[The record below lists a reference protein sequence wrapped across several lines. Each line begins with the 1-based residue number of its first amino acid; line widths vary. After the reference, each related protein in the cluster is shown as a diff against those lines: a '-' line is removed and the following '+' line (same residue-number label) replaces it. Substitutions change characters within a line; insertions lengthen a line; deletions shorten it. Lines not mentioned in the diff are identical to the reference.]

1 MDSILQTLLS
11 QLSGDSLGAIT
22 DQLGIDEDTAQKAV
36 GLALPLLIGTL
47 NRNSSSADGA
57 QALTNAVTRDH
68 DGSIL
73 SDLASNLMQPKVQ
86 EDGLAI
92 LGHVLGAK
100 KENIGNSL
108 GKASGLDSTQ
118 VIQLLSMLA
127 PVVLGAI
134 GKAQRQKNLDSQG
147 VASLLTQERE
157 QASSALPGIAQLL
170 DMDGDGDVT
179 EEMINIGGT
188 LLSSFLSKKK

>member
-1 MDSILQTLLS
+1 MDSLLQTLLG

-22 DQLGIDEDTAQKAV
+22 DQLGIDEGTAQKAV
-36 GLALPLLIGTL
+36 GLALPLLIGSL

-57 QALTNAVTRDH
+57 QALTKAVARDH

-86 EDGLAI
+86 KDGLAI

-100 KENIGNSL
+100 KENVGNSL
-108 GKASGLDSTQ
+108 GKASGLDSAQ

-134 GKAQRQKNLDSQG
+134 GKAQRQKNLDAQG

-157 QASSALPGIAQLL
+157 QASSTLPGIAQLL

-179 EEMINIGGT
+179 DEMISLGGS
-188 LLSSFLSKKK
+188 LLSSFLSKK

>member
-1 MDSILQTLLS
+1 MDSLLQTLLG

-22 DQLGIDEDTAQKAV
+22 DQLGIDEGTAQKAV
-36 GLALPLLIGTL
+36 GLAVPLLIGSL

-57 QALTNAVTRDH
+57 QALTKAVARDH

-73 SDLASNLMQPKVQ
+73 ADLASNLMQPKVQ

-100 KENIGNSL
+100 KENVSNSL
-108 GKASGLDSTQ
+108 GKASGLDSAQ

-134 GKAQRQKNLDSQG
+134 GKAQRQKNLDAQG

-157 QASSALPGIAQLL
+157 QASSTLPGIAQLL

-179 EEMINIGGT
+179 EEMINLGGS

>member
-1 MDSILQTLLS
+1 MDSLLQVLLS

-22 DQLGIDEDTAQKAV
+22 EQLGVDEDTAQKAI
-36 GLALPLLIGTL
+36 GLALPLLIGSL

-57 QALTNAVTRDH
+57 QTLTNALTRDH

-73 SDLASNLMQPKVQ
+73 ADLAGNLAKPDVQ
-86 EDGLAI
+86 QDGLAI

-100 KENIGNSL
+100 QDNVGKSL
-108 GKASGLDSTQ
+108 GQASGLESAQ

-127 PVVLGAI
+127 PVVLGAL
-134 GKAQRQKNLDSQG
+134 GQAQRQKNLDAHG
-147 VASLLTQERE
+147 VSSLLTQERE
-157 QASSALPGIAQLL
+157 QATSSLPGIAQLL

-179 EEMINIGGT
+179 EEMINIGGA

>member
-1 MDSILQTLLS
+1 MDSLLQTLLG

-22 DQLGIDEDTAQKAV
+22 DQLGIEEGAAQKAV
-36 GLALPLLIGTL
+36 GLALPLLIGSL

-57 QALTNAVTRDH
+57 QALSKAVARDH

-92 LGHVLGAK
+92 LGHVLGTK
-100 KENIGNSL
+100 KENVGNSL
-108 GKASGLDSTQ
+108 GKATGLDSTK
-118 VIQLLSMLA
+118 VMQLMAMLA

-134 GKAQRQKNLDSQG
+134 GKTQREKKLDAVG
-147 VASLLTQERE
+147 IASLLTQERE
-157 QASSALPGIAQLL
+157 QADSTLPGIAQLL

-179 EEMINIGGT
+179 DEMINIGGS

>member
-1 MDSILQTLLS
+1 MDSLLQTLLG

-22 DQLGIDEDTAQKAV
+22 DQLGIDESTAQKAV
-36 GLALPLLIGTL
+36 GLALPLLIGSL
-47 NRNSSSADGA
+47 DRNSASADGA
-57 QALTNAVTRDH
+57 QALTNAVARDH

-100 KENIGNSL
+100 KDNVGNSL
-108 GKASGLDSTQ
+108 GKASGLDSAQ

-134 GKAQRQKNLDSQG
+134 GQTQRQKTLDAQG
-147 VASLLTQERE
+147 VATLLTQERE
-157 QASSALPGIAQLL
+157 QASTTLPGIAQLL

-179 EEMINIGGT
+179 EEMINLGGT

>member
-22 DQLGIDEDTAQKAV
+22 DQLGIDEGTAQKAV
-36 GLALPLLIGTL
+36 GLALPLLIGSL

-73 SDLASNLMQPKVQ
+73 SDLASNLTQPKVQ

-100 KENIGNSL
+100 KENVGNSL
-108 GKASGLDSTQ
+108 GQASGLDSAQ

-134 GKAQRQKNLDSQG
+134 GKAQRQKNLDAQG
-147 VASLLTQERE
+147 VASLLTQEHE

-179 EEMINIGGT
+179 EEMINLGGS

>member
-1 MDSILQTLLS
+1 MDSLLQTLLS
-11 QLSGDSLGAIT
+11 QLSGDSLSAIT
-22 DQLGIDEDTAQKAV
+22 DQLGIDESTAQKAV
-36 GLALPLLIGTL
+36 GLALPLLIGSL

-57 QALTNAVTRDH
+57 HALTNAVARDH

-73 SDLASNLMQPKVQ
+73 SDLASNLMKPKVQ

-127 PVVLGAI
+127 PVVLGTI
-134 GKAQRQKNLDSQG
+134 GKAQRQKNLDAQG

-157 QASSALPGIAQLL
+157 QASSTLPGIAQLL

-179 EEMINIGGT
+179 EEMINLGGS

>member
-1 MDSILQTLLS
+1 MDSLLQTLLG

-22 DQLGIDEDTAQKAV
+22 DQLGIDEGTAQKAV
-36 GLALPLLIGTL
+36 GLALPLLIGSL

-57 QALTNAVTRDH
+57 QALTKAVARDH

-100 KENIGNSL
+100 KENVGNSL
-108 GKASGLDSTQ
+108 GKASGLDSAQ

-134 GKAQRQKNLDSQG
+134 GKAQRQKNLDAQG

-157 QASSALPGIAQLL
+157 QASSTLPGIAQLL

-179 EEMINIGGT
+179 EEMINLGGS

>member
-22 DQLGIDEDTAQKAV
+22 DQLGIDEGTAQKAV
-36 GLALPLLIGTL
+36 GLALPLLIGSL
-47 NRNSSSADGA
+47 NRNSSSTDGA
-57 QALTNAVTRDH
+57 QALTKAVARDH

-73 SDLASNLMQPKVQ
+73 ADLASNLMQPKVQ

-100 KENIGNSL
+100 KENVSNSL
-108 GKASGLDSTQ
+108 GKASGLDSAQ

-134 GKAQRQKNLDSQG
+134 GKAQRQKNLDAQG

-157 QASSALPGIAQLL
+157 QASSTLPGIAQLL

-179 EEMINIGGT
+179 EEMINLGGS

>member
-22 DQLGIDEDTAQKAV
+22 DQLGIDEGTAQKAV
-36 GLALPLLIGTL
+36 GLALPLLIGSL

-57 QALTNAVTRDH
+57 QALTKAVARDH

-73 SDLASNLMQPKVQ
+73 ADLASNLMQPKVQ

-100 KENIGNSL
+100 KENVGNSL
-108 GKASGLDSTQ
+108 GKASGLDSAQ

-134 GKAQRQKNLDSQG
+134 GKAQRQKNLDAQG

-157 QASSALPGIAQLL
+157 QASSTLPGIAQLL

-179 EEMINIGGT
+179 EEMINLGGS

>member
-1 MDSILQTLLS
+1 MDSLLQTLLS
-11 QLSGDSLGAIT
+11 QLSGDSLSAIT
-22 DQLGIDEDTAQKAV
+22 DQLGIDESTAQKAV
-36 GLALPLLIGTL
+36 GLALPLLIGSL
-47 NRNSSSADGA
+47 NRNSSSTDGA
-57 QALTNAVTRDH
+57 DALTNAVARDH

-73 SDLASNLMQPKVQ
+73 SDLASNLMKPKVQ

-108 GKASGLDSTQ
+108 GKASGLESTQ

-127 PVVLGAI
+127 PVVLGTI
-134 GKAQRQKNLDSQG
+134 GKAQRQKNLDAQG

-157 QASSALPGIAQLL
+157 QASSTLPGIAQLL

-179 EEMINIGGT
+179 EEMINLGGS

>member
-1 MDSILQTLLS
+1 MDSLLQVLLG

-22 DQLGIDEDTAQKAV
+22 DQLGVDEDTAQKAI
-36 GLALPLLIGTL
+36 GLALPLLIGSL

-57 QALTNAVTRDH
+57 QALTKALTRDH

-73 SDLASNLMQPKVQ
+73 NNLATNLATPTVQ
-86 EDGLAI
+86 EDGMAI

-100 KENIGNSL
+100 STSAGNSI
-108 GKASGLDSTQ
+108 GKATGLKSDQ
-118 VIQLLSMLA
+118 VVQLLAMLA
-127 PVVLGAI
+127 PVVLGAL
-134 GKAQRQKNLDSQG
+134 GKAQRDNKLDSQG
-147 VASLLTQERE
+147 IASMLTQERE
-157 QASSALPGIAQLL
+157 QADSTLPGIAQLL

>member
-147 VASLLTQERE
+147 IASLLTQERE

>member
-1 MDSILQTLLS
+1 MDSLLQTLLG

-22 DQLGIDEDTAQKAV
+22 DQLGIDEGTAQKAV
-36 GLALPLLIGTL
+36 GLALPLLIGSL

-57 QALTNAVTRDH
+57 QALTKAVARDH

-73 SDLASNLMQPKVQ
+73 ADLASNLMQPKVQ

-100 KENIGNSL
+100 KENVGNSL
-108 GKASGLDSTQ
+108 GKASGLDSAQ

-134 GKAQRQKNLDSQG
+134 GKAQRQKNLDAQG

-157 QASSALPGIAQLL
+157 QASSTLPGIAQLL

-179 EEMINIGGT
+179 EEMINLGGS

>member
-1 MDSILQTLLS
+1 MDSLLQTLLG
-11 QLSGDSLGAIT
+11 QLSGDLLGAIT
-22 DQLGIDEDTAQKAV
+22 DQLGIDEGTAQKAI
-36 GLALPLLIGTL
+36 GLALPLLVGSL

-57 QALTNAVTRDH
+57 QALTNAITRDH

-73 SDLASNLMQPKVQ
+73 SNLAGSLAQPKIQ
-86 EDGLAI
+86 QDGLAI

-100 KENIGNSL
+100 KDNVGNSL
-108 GKASGLDSTQ
+108 GKASGLDSAQ

-127 PVVLGAI
+127 PVVLGAL
-134 GKAQRQKNLDSQG
+134 GKAQREKKLDATG
-147 VASLLTQERE
+147 VASMLTQERE
-157 QASSALPGIAQLL
+157 QADSKLPGIAALL

-188 LLSSFLSKKK
+188 LLSSFLSKK

>member
-1 MDSILQTLLS
+1 MDSIMQTLLG

-22 DQLGIDEDTAQKAV
+22 DQLGIDEGTAQKAV
-36 GLALPLLIGTL
+36 GLALPLLIGSL
-47 NRNSSSADGA
+47 NRNSAKPDGA
-57 QALTNAVTRDH
+57 QALTNAVARDH

-73 SDLASNLMQPKVQ
+73 NDLASNLMQPKVQ

-100 KENIGNSL
+100 KENVGNSL
-108 GKASGLDSTQ
+108 GQASGLDSAQ

-134 GKAQRQKNLDSQG
+134 GKAQREKKLDAQG
-147 VASLLTQERE
+147 VASMLTQERE
-157 QASSALPGIAQLL
+157 QADSTLPGIAQLL

-179 EEMINIGGT
+179 QEMINLGGT

>member
-1 MDSILQTLLS
+1 MDSLLQILLG

-22 DQLGIDEDTAQKAV
+22 NQLGVEEDTAQKAI
-36 GLALPLLIGTL
+36 GLALPLLIGSL

-57 QALTNAVTRDH
+57 QALTSALTRDH

-73 SDLASNLMQPKVQ
+73 ADLAGNLMKPAVQ
-86 EDGLAI
+86 EDGMAI
-92 LGHVLGAK
+92 LGHVLGEKQTSAGSS
-100 KENIGNSL
+100 I
-108 GKASGLDSTQ
+108 GKATGLDSAQ
-118 VIQLLSMLA
+118 VMQLMAMLA
-127 PVVLGAI
+127 PVVLGAL
-134 GKAQRQKNLDSQG
+134 GKAQREKKLDAQG
-147 VASLLTQERE
+147 VASMLTQERE
-157 QASSALPGIAQLL
+157 QADSTLPGIAQLL

>member
-22 DQLGIDEDTAQKAV
+22 DQLGIDEGTAQKAV
-36 GLALPLLIGTL
+36 GLALPLLIGSL

-57 QALTNAVTRDH
+57 QALTKAVARDH

-73 SDLASNLMQPKVQ
+73 ADLASNLMQPKVQ

-100 KENIGNSL
+100 KENVSNSL
-108 GKASGLDSTQ
+108 GKASGLDSAQ

-134 GKAQRQKNLDSQG
+134 GKAQRQKNLDAQG

-157 QASSALPGIAQLL
+157 QASSTLPGIAQLL

-179 EEMINIGGT
+179 EEMINLGGS

>member
-57 QALTNAVTRDH
+57 QALTNAVARDH